1 MVDPY
6 IQGNGT
12 LKNKLG
18 ITEYSE
24 LNNAEKDI
32 TFTKFLNI
40 EQTYK
45 TKFDV
50 EYLKSIHKHIFEDVF
65 DWAGQFRTVP
75 IYKQEIV
82 VPGLSLEYAPVKEIE
97 PRLKDILNR
106 MNNTEW
112 NKMNSLDEISMQF
125 TKYLAEIWAVHPF
138 RDGNTRT
145 TLTFANQFAKEHG
158 FPLNLGGLL
167 DNLTRKYD
175 SKGEV
180 VQYSIRDKFVLAAI
194 PEEYAPEPE
203 HLNLLIH
210 SAMVKG
216 IEQSIENLQKNL
228 QSSSLQNNKDDEI
241 EI

>member
-1 MVDPY
+1 
-6 IQGNGT
+6 
-12 LKNKLG
+12 
-18 ITEYSE
+18 
-24 LNNAEKDI
+24 
-32 TFTKFLNI
+32 
-40 EQTYK
+40 
-45 TKFDV
+45 
-50 EYLKSIHKHIFEDVF
+50 
-65 DWAGQFRTVP
+65 
-75 IYKQEIV
+75 
-82 VPGLSLEYAPVKEIE
+82 
-97 PRLKDILNR
+97 
-106 MNNTEW
+106 
-112 NKMNSLDEISMQF
+112 MNSLDEISMQF